1 MLLVA
6 GGIFAV
12 FGSRNVHFS
21 GAGPLGVL
29 TIAFVSALCWR
40 KEISPSSEV
49 HFFVNCVFLVVALSL
64 FRL

>member
-21 GAGPLGVL
+21 GAGFLGVL
-29 TIAFVSALCWR
+29 TVAFVAAIYWR
-40 KEISPSSEV
+40 NEIDPSSEV